1 MNRNIVYPDYD
12 NSLVSLTHSIL
23 KKWGLPASGST
34 LKLLDPYLAKD
45 YKNVVVIILD
55 GLGRSIL
62 EGNLPQKG
70 FFHSHLV
77 GTFSSTFPPTTVAA
91 VTSLD
96 SGLTPCEHGWLGWDC
111 YFPQINRNVTV
122 FLNTDTETGEKVA
135 EESVAR
141 KYYRYTS
148 VIDRINEAGGR
159 AYYVNPFE
167 PPYPRTFEESLELV
181 KKHCRETGP
190 ALVSCYCPEP
200 DDTMHRTGCY
210 SQDTKQV
217 LAALE
222 KQVAQ
227 LAAALEDTLL
237 VVTADHGQIDGKC
250 VCIKD
255 YPRIADCLLRVPTIE
270 ARALNLFVKEDKR
283 DLFEEEFNNEFGDKY
298 LLLPK
303 QKVLEMKLFGDGI
316 EHKDFRSMLG
326 DYLAVAVADLAI
338 FHSKEKAEKFKG
350 VHAGLTAEEMIIPLI
365 LVEND

>member
-12 NSLVSLTHSIL
+12 NSLVSLANSVL
-23 KKWGLPASGST
+23 KKWGLPTSGST

-45 YKNVVVIILD
+45 YKNLVVIILD

-62 EGNLPQKG
+62 TGNLPRSG

-91 VTSLD
+91 ITSLD
-96 SGLTPCEHGWLGWDC
+96 SGLTPCAHGLLGWDC
-111 YFPQINRNVTV
+111 YFPQIDRNVTV
-122 FLNTDTETGEKVA
+122 LLNTDTETGEKVA

-141 KYYRYTS
+141 KYYGYTG
-148 VIDRINEAGGR
+148 VIERINEAGGR
-159 AYYVNPFE
+159 AYSVNPFE

-181 KKHCRETGP
+181 KKHCRETGR

-210 SQDTKQV
+210 SQDTKRV

-227 LAAALEDTLL
+227 LAAELEDTLL
-237 VVTADHGQIDGKC
+237 IITADHGQVDGKS

-255 YPRIADCLLRVPTIE
+255 YPRIAECLLRVPTIE
-270 ARALNLFVKEDKR
+270 ARALILFVKEDKR
-283 DLFEEEFNNEFGDKY
+283 SLFEEEFNNEFGDQF

-303 QKVLEMKLFGDGI
+303 HKVLEMKLFGDGI

-326 DYLAVAVADLAI
+326 DYLAVGVGNLAI

-350 VHAGLTAEEMIIPLI
+350 VHAGLTADEMLIPLI
-365 LVEND
+365 LVEKN